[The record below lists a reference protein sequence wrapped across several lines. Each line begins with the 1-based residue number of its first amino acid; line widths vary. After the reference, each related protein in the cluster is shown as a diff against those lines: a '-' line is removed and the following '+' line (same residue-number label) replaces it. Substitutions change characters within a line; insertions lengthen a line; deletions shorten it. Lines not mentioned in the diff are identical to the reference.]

1 MIVEVFKTN
10 VQTEIDT
17 NYIIDTIH
25 RQFPEYHINFDLED
39 CDRVLRVYGCSF
51 SNDEIAEQ
59 LQLIGYVCELIVD

>member
-1 MIVEVFKTN
+1 MIVEVIKTN

-39 CDRVLRVYGCSF
+39 CDKILRVEALELNPKNIIQYV
-51 SNDEIAEQ
+51 NN
-59 LQLIGYVCELIVD
+59 LGYICIPLE